1 MRIILIDN
9 YDSFTWNIVHY
20 LEQCGCEVSIIQN
33 DAVLMPQWELF
44 DACVVSPGP
53 GMPNESG
60 HLLDWIGEI
69 PEDMPVMGICL
80 GLQALV
86 VESGG
91 QLQQMAQPLH
101 GVQTRIRRAEPSSTW
116 RNLPETCLVGHY
128 HSWIADSVE
137 LPMEWR
143 MVFVDEQNRIM
154 AIEHEQMPRCAVQFH
169 PESILSENGMLW
181 ISEWIQSLNNSC
193 YL

>member
-20 LEQCGCEVSIIQN
+20 LEQCGCEVSVLQN
-33 DAVLMPQWELF
+33 DAALAPEWEKF
-44 DACVVSPGP
+44 DACVISPGP

-60 HLLDWIGEI
+60 CLLEWIEQI
-69 PEDMPVMGICL
+69 PDEMPTMGICL

-91 QLQQMAQPLH
+91 QLQQLTQPLH
-101 GVQTRIRRAEPSSTW
+101 GVQTKIRRAEPTSVW
-116 RNLPETCLVGHY
+116 KNLPEVCSVGHY
-128 HSWIADSVE
+128 HSWIADSAE

-143 MVFVDEQNRIM
+143 IAYVDEHSRIM
-154 AIEHEQMPRCAVQFH
+154 AIEHEHLPRCAVQFH

-181 ISEWIQSLNNSC
+181 ISEWILSLSNSC